1 MEEPFQPKL
10 VASLKFGRVDNYLG
24 KIHPVSASITFVRK
38 NKTVLR
44 WEVSLS
50 LFECVF
56 GLSRL
61 AKLVPDKL
69 RTAASINAENLEDP
83 EDDGSFMVDL
93 IVNLLKFYL
102 DKAVSGRDWEAA
114 NLRNRK
120 NRVVCDETEVKL
132 EIGPFDLSDE
142 EEDCATR
149 LDFEQTL
156 LTLWR
161 GLLQFRT
168 LLQQRAGKEKL
179 GDSEN
184 ELFDLATDLLV
195 CCYAYLDFVHPYWRE
210 VQKSGE
216 EWQDNE
222 EMETLRSNVVS
233 KIKACKKE
241 MLLCREDAAE
251 DGTGSEEEEEE
262 EEEEEGGEEEGAP
275 EPGS

>member
-10 VASLKFGRVDNYLG
+10 VASLKFGQVDNYLG

-38 NKTVLR
+38 NKTLLR

-50 LFECVF
+50 SFECVH

-83 EDDGSFMVDL
+83 KDDGSFMVDL

-102 DKAVSGRDWEAA
+102 DKVELGRDWEAA
-114 NLRNRK
+114 NLRTRK
-120 NRVVCDETEVKL
+120 NSVVCDETEKKL
-132 EIGPFDLSDE
+132 EIGHVDSSD
-142 EEDCATR
+142 EEDCAR

-179 GDSEN
+179 G
-184 ELFDLATDLLV
+184 LGKRTF
-195 CCYAYLDFVHPYWRE
+195 
-210 VQKSGE
+210 
-216 EWQDNE
+216 
-222 EMETLRSNVVS
+222 
-233 KIKACKKE
+233 
-241 MLLCREDAAE
+241 
-251 DGTGSEEEEEE
+251 
-262 EEEEEGGEEEGAP
+262 
-275 EPGS
+275 